1 MVLSLSEI
9 FYNNSVSKIYCN
21 HRLEVKQE
29 INESVIIVRSI
40 VVGLMQYAMIW
51 KNLF

>member
-9 FYNNSVSKIYCN
+9 FYNNSVSKIHYN

-51 KNLF
+51 KNIF

>member
-1 MVLSLSEI
+1 MVLSQSEI
-9 FYNNSVSKIYCN
+9 FYDNSVSKIHYHHC
-21 HRLEVKQE
+21 LEVKQE
-29 INESVIIVRSI
+29 TNEPVIIVRSI